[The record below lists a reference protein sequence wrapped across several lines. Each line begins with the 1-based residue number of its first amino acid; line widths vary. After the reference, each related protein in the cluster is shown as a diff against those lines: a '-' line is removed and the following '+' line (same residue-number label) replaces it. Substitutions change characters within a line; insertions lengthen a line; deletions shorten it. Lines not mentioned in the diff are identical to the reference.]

1 MVETILSSP
10 IISEA
15 VLPFILIFTVV
26 FAILQKS
33 AILGK
38 DKKQIDALV
47 GLVFGLITITFARAV
62 GIINQLLPFLAVSV
76 ILILV
81 FLLLVALFHKDED
94 GKEFKLSNGFKNT
107 IMVLSF
113 IAVAIAGLVFTGA
126 WDYLSYK
133 FSGPDGS
140 SLVTNIVFIVIIA
153 AGFLIVFFGDNENPK
168 SGKES

>member
-1 MVETILSSP
+1 MAETILSSP

-47 GLVFGLITITFARAV
+47 GIVFGLITITFARAV
-62 GIINQLLPFLAVSV
+62 GIINQLLPFLAVAV
-76 ILILV
+76 ILVLVFLILV
-81 FLLLVALFHKDED
+81 GLMHKGDEKFVWD
-94 GKEFKLSNGFKNT
+94 EGLKKVVVVMAFF
-107 IMVLSF
+107 
-113 IAVAIAGLVFTGA
+113 AVVIAGLFFTGA
-126 WDYLSYK
+126 WSYLADK

-140 SLVTNIVFIVIIA
+140 SLVTNIVFILIIVG
-153 AGFLIVFFGDNENPK
+153 GFLIVWFGAEKKKPE
-168 SGKES
+168 SGK